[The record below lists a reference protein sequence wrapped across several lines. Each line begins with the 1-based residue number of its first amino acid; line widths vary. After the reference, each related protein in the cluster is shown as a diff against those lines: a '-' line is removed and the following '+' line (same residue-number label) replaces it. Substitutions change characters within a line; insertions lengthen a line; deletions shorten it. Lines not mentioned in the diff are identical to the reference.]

1 MVIEKWRFW
10 RHEKKKEEKR
20 KSWIKQLKL
29 ILKKARYNRGTHQDS
44 SYNSYQGAGSWK
56 ESEGWKSLSLQK
68 TQQCTVRQATL
79 TLSSSQICKET
90 LV

>member
-1 MVIEKWRFW
+1 MKVLKTR
-10 RHEKKKEEKR
+10 KKEEKR
-20 KSWIKQLKL
+20 KSWMKQLKL

-68 TQQCTVRQATL
+68 PSNAQFVKQR
-79 TLSSSQICKET
+79 
-90 LV
+90 